1 MFSILQIKQYRAI
14 IVSLKEEFIKSEEER
29 AVNEMGAKVASE
41 QHVVGGAEMESLRS
55 QVSALR
61 DGLRQ
66 AKTDLDSARAG
77 REKLVKARQAAL
89 EEGERLE
96 GQVSRAEAQAS
107 AAQEALHRCRRW
119 EVCYAMLK

>member
-1 MFSILQIKQYRAI
+1 M
-14 IVSLKEEFIKSEEER
+14 SLKEEFIKSEEER
-29 AVNEMGAKVASE
+29 AINEMGTKVASE
-41 QHVVGGAEMESLRS
+41 QNVVGGAEMESLRS

-66 AKTDLDSARAG
+66 AKADLDSARAG

-107 AAQEALHRCRRW
+107 AAQEALHRCRR
-119 EVCYAMLK
+119 